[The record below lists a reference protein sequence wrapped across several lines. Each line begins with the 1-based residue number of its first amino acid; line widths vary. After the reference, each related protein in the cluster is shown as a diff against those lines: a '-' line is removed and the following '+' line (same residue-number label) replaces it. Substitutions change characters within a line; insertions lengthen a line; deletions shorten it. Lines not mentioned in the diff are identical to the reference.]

1 MENEMNAVVK
11 VEEAADSMMAMIER
25 ASRDPSVDVDK
36 MRQLF
41 ALRKELLDEENKR
54 LFNAAMNAAQAEM
67 TPVAVNM
74 TNPQTRSRYASYDQL
89 DRAIRPIYTKHGFSI
104 SYDQGD
110 TPLPEHIRVLAYV
123 AHSSG
128 YERTYRTDMPTD
140 GKGAKGGEVMTK
152 THAVG
157 AGKSYGKRYILRDV
171 FNLAIGEEDKDGNA
185 EKEHIGP
192 GQVADIRALLSEV
205 NASEESF
212 LRVIKAKSIES
223 IHVESYS
230 TVIGILEAKRKQ

>member
-1 MENEMNAVVK
+1 MIDDINAPAF
-11 VEEAADSMMAMIER
+11 EAQIGPMMGMIER

-54 LFNAAMNAAQAEM
+54 VFNSAMNAAQAEM
-67 TPVAVNM
+67 TPISVNM
-74 TNPQTRSRYASYDQL
+74 TNPQTKSRYASYDQL

-110 TPLPEHIRVLAYV
+110 TPVPEHIRVLAYV
-123 AHSSG
+123 AHSGG
-128 YERTYRTDMPTD
+128 YERTYRTDMPVD
-140 GKGAKGGEVMTK
+140 GKGAKGGDVMTK

-171 FNLAIGEEDKDGNA
+171 FNLAIGEEDKDGNS
-185 EKEHIGP
+185 EKELIGP
-192 GQVADIRALLSEV
+192 GQVADIRALLTEV

-223 IHVESYS
+223 IHVEAYS
-230 TVIGILEAKRKQ
+230 TVIGILEAKRK